1 MSYIST
7 LEFLRTLEKCEKHEP
22 NSLHFSRVIKNS
34 RVLIQLN
41 DALGAFFVSLIATR
55 ALMMRALV
63 ILHVLTRKWRF
74 SNFLWDVSKAKISK
88 INRTF
93 SKTSQFW
100 DKKFPFTYSFLEKNL
115 SEQFQFQ
122 LLSIHK
128 IAWCWGNRL
137 NDPMF
142 FSLQKVGLN
151 HFHKIAKFK
160 KNSPT
165 ENRNIK

>member
-63 ILHVLTRKWRF
+63 ILHVLTRK
-74 SNFLWDVSKAKISK
+74 
-88 INRTF
+88 
-93 SKTSQFW
+93 
-100 DKKFPFTYSFLEKNL
+100 
-115 SEQFQFQ
+115 
-122 LLSIHK
+122 
-128 IAWCWGNRL
+128 
-137 NDPMF
+137 
-142 FSLQKVGLN
+142 
-151 HFHKIAKFK
+151 
-160 KNSPT
+160 
-165 ENRNIK
+165 